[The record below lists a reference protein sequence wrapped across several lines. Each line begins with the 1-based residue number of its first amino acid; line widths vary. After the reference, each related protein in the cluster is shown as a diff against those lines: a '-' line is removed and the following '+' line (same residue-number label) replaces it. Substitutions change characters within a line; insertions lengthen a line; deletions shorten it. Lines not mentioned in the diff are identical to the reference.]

1 MIKPKKVKRTKT
13 SNNFNFELQKIKP
26 LTENQ
31 EKLINLYE
39 EGKHILAYGAAGCGK
54 NYLLIYLGLKDLFE
68 GKYQKIIIIRS
79 VASCRDIGFL
89 PGTEKEKLAVYE
101 APYRAIVNDL
111 FNRDDAYDILKQK
124 DVISF
129 ESTSFLRG
137 LTYNNAIM
145 MLDEAANL
153 TLHEASTVYT
163 RVGLDTKLLVTGD
176 LKQCDLN
183 SKKEISGFSDIIRIS
198 QRMECFGSVEFTLD
212 DIVRSSFVKDFLVA
226 KDSLG
231 L

>member
-1 MIKPKKVKRTKT
+1 MAKKVKN
-13 SNNFNFELQKIKP
+13 SNLNFELQFIKP

-31 EKLINLYE
+31 QTLFNLYE
-39 EGKHILAYGAAGCGK
+39 EDKHIIAYGSAGTGK
-54 NYLLIYLGLKDLFE
+54 NFCFLYLGLKDILA
-68 GKYQKIIIIRS
+68 GNYQKIVIIRS

-89 PGTEKEKLAVYE
+89 PGTEKDKLAVYE
-101 APYRAIVNDL
+101 APYRAIVNQL

-124 DVISF
+124 NIISF

-137 LTYNNAIM
+137 LTYNNSIL

-163 RVGLDTKLLVTGD
+163 RVGLNTKLLVSGD
-176 LKQCDLN
+176 VNQCDLN
-183 SKKEISGFSDIIRIS
+183 VKKEISGFSDIIRIS
-198 QRMECFGSVEFTLD
+198 KNMTSFGCVEFGIE
-212 DIVRSSFVKDFLVA
+212 DIVRSSFVKDFLIA
-226 KDSLG
+226 KQNLG